1 MTVAQLQLL
10 LAGALVANVLLLL
23 ILVLPSLLGR
33 RLPGGDDPDLLVP
46 PDLGEIA
53 LEVAAA
59 QGDAADTGGVSRLT
73 SEAAVRL
80 VSYGFLGAAAVAVAV
95 SGAWPTTTAAI
106 YVLLGVAALSVV
118 VVHDLLPSRILG
130 PGKFVLEGT
139 GTVAVVTLLVALTG
153 GASSPFVVGYFL
165 IAAGAALLVDARTN
179 FLLAAS
185 ISILYLVTVFLVQA
199 AQPLATLDVARLV
212 AGLVAFWLVSYLA
225 SVVARA
231 QRTTRDA
238 AVRLSLIDPLT
249 RLANRAYV
257 MAVLDREI
265 QRARRTRRGFCVLA
279 ADLDG
284 LKPINDTFGHP
295 MGDRILRAVGEVIG
309 SRIRGIDTA
318 GRVGGDEF
326 MILLPETEEAGAVI
340 LADQLREGVNEIRV
354 DAGTWVVRTSISVG
368 VASFPAD
375 GDTANEL
382 LEAADAA
389 MYASKRGGR
398 DRVRLARGGR
408 PMLLP
413 QPSPAAVLA
422 TVPAGEAPIM
432 TIPLPTVQV
441 AVAPAATAPSPQ
453 PGPVPVAAPVAAH
466 FPPPAVR
473 PVTATS
479 PAVRVRPAGGAWRIP
494 SPALGPAFGGRR
506 ADTVAAGLAWP
517 RRPFAPLAEPAG
529 HATRAMARPTSP
541 SLAGAGPGERVAR
554 SRAPERDRLLRVAAE
569 HGASQ
574 RPPVRAE
581 RPGPAGDARRG
592 DRPRRFRITP
602 QGDEAQFERTMRQFL
617 TGPDDAS
624 EAVDPP
630 G

>member
-1 MTVAQLQLL
+1 M
-10 LAGALVANVLLLL
+10 
-23 ILVLPSLLGR
+23 
-33 RLPGGDDPDLLVP
+33 P

-53 LEVAAA
+53 LQVAAA
-59 QGDAADTGGVSRLT
+59 QGDAPPDVGGVSRLT

-80 VSYGFLGAAAVAVAV
+80 VSYGFLGAAAVAVAI
-95 SGAWPTTTAAI
+95 SGAWPTTAAAI
-106 YVLLGVAALSVV
+106 YVLLGVAILSVA
-118 VVHDLLPSRILG
+118 VVHDLLPPRILG
-130 PGKFVLEGT
+130 PGKFILEGT

-212 AGLVAFWLVSYLA
+212 AGLVAFWLISYLA

-257 MAVLDREI
+257 MAVLDREV
-265 QRARRTRRGFCVLA
+265 QRARRTSRGFCVLA

-340 LADQLREGVNEIRV
+340 LAEQLREGVNEIRV

-375 GDTANEL
+375 GDTADEL

-408 PMLLP
+408 PLP
-413 QPSPAAVLA
+413 LPHLPPVAVMASAPAVDAPPVVAPRSRPRPRRSRPAPAWSAADAAGGADPVPRPHRPRPAPPAAA
-422 TVPAGEAPIM
+422 
-432 TIPLPTVQV
+432 
-441 AVAPAATAPSPQ
+441 
-453 PGPVPVAAPVAAH
+453 
-466 FPPPAVR
+466 
-473 PVTATS
+473 
-479 PAVRVRPAGGAWRIP
+479 RVRPAGGAWQIP

-517 RRPFAPLAEPAG
+517 RRPFAPLGEPVG
-529 HATRAMARPTSP
+529 HATRAMARAASP

-554 SRAPERDRLLRVAAE
+554 PRPPERDRPARAAE
-569 HGASQ
+569 HAAAP
-574 RPPVRAE
+574 RPAARPERPAATGEPQAPRPAAPLPRHAAGRRGPVRAH
-581 RPGPAGDARRG
+581 DAAVP
-592 DRPRRFRITP
+592 DQPRRRSRGRRPARVTR
-602 QGDEAQFERTMRQFL
+602 GRA
-617 TGPDDAS
+617 GVA
-624 EAVDPP
+624 
-630 G
+630 

>member
-10 LAGALVANVLLLL
+10 LAVALIANVLLLVV
-23 ILVLPSLLGR
+23 LVLPSLLGR

-53 LEVAAA
+53 LQVAAA
-59 QGDAADTGGVSRLT
+59 QGDAPSDVGGVSRLT

-80 VSYGFLGAAAVAVAV
+80 VSYGFLGAAAVAVAI
-95 SGAWPTTTAAI
+95 SGAWPATAAAI
-106 YVLLGVAALSVV
+106 YVLLGVAVLSVA
-118 VVHDLLPSRILG
+118 VVHDLLPPRILG
-130 PGKFVLEGT
+130 PGKFLLEGT

-153 GASSPFVVGYFL
+153 GAASPFVVGYFL

-179 FLLAAS
+179 FLLAAA
-185 ISILYLVTVFLVQA
+185 ISTLYLVTVFVVQA
-199 AQPLATLDVARLV
+199 AQPLADLDVARLV
-212 AGLVAFWLVSYLA
+212 AGLVAFWLISYLA

-257 MAVLDREI
+257 MAVLDREV
-265 QRARRTRRGFCVLA
+265 QRARRTSRGFCVLA

-326 MILLPETEEAGAVI
+326 MILLPETEEAGAAI
-340 LADQLREGVNEIRV
+340 LAEQLREGVNEIRV

-375 GDTANEL
+375 GDTADEL

-408 PMLLP
+408 PMPLAHLP
-413 QPSPAAVLA
+413 P
-422 TVPAGEAPIM
+422 
-432 TIPLPTVQV
+432 V
-441 AVAPAATAPSPQ
+441 AVIGVGAGRRRAADRAPAPGAPPPGRPRRRRWGRPVARPPPPRPRRGRARPPRGWRVADRLAG
-453 PGPVPVAAPVAAH
+453 PGPG
-466 FPPPAVR
+466 FR
-473 PVTATS
+473 WAT
-479 PAVRVRPAGGAWRIP
+479 RRHG
-494 SPALGPAFGGRR
+494 GGRP
-506 ADTVAAGLAWP
+506 GLAP
-517 RRPFAPLAEPAG
+517 ATIRARRGEPVG
-529 HATRAMARPTSP
+529 HATARW
-541 SLAGAGPGERVAR
+541 
-554 SRAPERDRLLRVAAE
+554 
-569 HGASQ
+569 
-574 RPPVRAE
+574 
-581 RPGPAGDARRG
+581 PA
-592 DRPRRFRITP
+592 
-602 QGDEAQFERTMRQFL
+602 
-617 TGPDDAS
+617 
-624 EAVDPP
+624 
-630 G
+630 

>member
-10 LAGALVANVLLLL
+10 LAGALGANVLLLL
-23 ILVLPSLLGR
+23 VLVLPSLLAR

-53 LEVAAA
+53 LQVAAA
-59 QGDAADTGGVSRLT
+59 QGDGPADVGGVSRRT

-80 VSYGFLGAAAVAVAV
+80 VSYGFLVTAAIAVAI
-95 SGAWPTTTAAI
+95 SGAWPATATAI
-106 YVLLGVAALSVV
+106 YVLLGVAFLAVA
-118 VVHDLLPSRILG
+118 VVHDLLPARILG
-130 PGKFVLEGT
+130 PGKFILEGT

-153 GASSPFVVGYFL
+153 GAASPFVVGYFL

-199 AQPLATLDVARLV
+199 AQPLATMDVARLV
-212 AGLVAFWLVSYLA
+212 AGLVAFWLISYLA

-257 MAVLDREI
+257 MAVLDREV
-265 QRARRTRRGFCVLA
+265 QRAHRTGRGFCVLA

-284 LKPINDTFGHP
+284 LKPVNDTFGHP
-295 MGDRILRAVGEVIG
+295 MGDRILRTVGEVIG

-340 LADQLREGVNEIRV
+340 LAEQLREGVNEIRV

-375 GDTANEL
+375 GDTADEL

-408 PMLLP
+408 PMPLAHLP
-413 QPSPAAVLA
+413 PVAVTA
-422 TVPAGEAPIM
+422 SAPAGDAPP
-432 TIPLPTVQV
+432 TAAPAPSAPPAWSAPTPPVGPIPSLAPTPAP
-441 AVAPAATAPSPQ
+441 AVAPAA
-453 PGPVPVAAPVAAH
+453 
-466 FPPPAVR
+466 R
-473 PVTATS
+473 I
-479 PAVRVRPAGGAWRIP
+479 RPAGGAWQIP
-494 SPALGPAFGGRR
+494 TPALGPAFGGRR

-517 RRPFAPLAEPAG
+517 RRPFVPAAETVG
-529 HATRAMARPTSP
+529 HATRAMARVTAP
-541 SLAGAGPGERVAR
+541 SLAGPGPGERIAR
-554 SRAPERDRLLRVAAE
+554 PRPPERERPARAAE
-569 HGASQ
+569 HAAAAP
-574 RPPVRAE
+574 RPAARAE
-581 RPGPAGDARRG
+581 RPAGTGEPRRA
-592 DRPRRFRITP
+592 DRARRFRIT
-602 QGDEAQFERTMRQFL
+602 QQDDEAQFERTMRQFL
-617 TGPDDAS
+617 TGPD
-624 EAVDPP
+624 EAAEATEPP
-630 G
+630 A

>member
-10 LAGALVANVLLLL
+10 FAVALGANVLLLAV
-23 ILVLPSLLGR
+23 LVLPSLLRR

-53 LEVAAA
+53 LQVAAA
-59 QGDAADTGGVSRLT
+59 QGDAPADLGGVSRLT

-80 VSYGFLGAAAVAVAV
+80 VSYGFLGAAAVAVAI
-95 SGAWPTTTAAI
+95 SGAWPTTAASI
-106 YVLLGVAALSVV
+106 YVLLGIAALAVA
-118 VVHDLLPSRILG
+118 VVHDLLPPRILG
-130 PGKFVLEGT
+130 PGKFILEGT

-153 GASSPFVVGYFL
+153 GAASPFVVGYFL
-165 IAAGAALLVDARTN
+165 IATGAALLVDARTN

-212 AGLVAFWLVSYLA
+212 AGLVAFWLISYLA

-257 MAVLDREI
+257 MAVLDREV
-265 QRARRTRRGFCVLA
+265 QRARRTQRGFCVLA

-295 MGDRILRAVGEVIG
+295 MGDRILRAVGDVIG

-340 LADQLREGVNEIRV
+340 LAEQLREGVNEIRL
-354 DAGTWVVRTSISVG
+354 DAGTWVVRTSISIG
-368 VASFPAD
+368 VASFPSD
-375 GDTANEL
+375 GVTVNEL

-398 DRVRLARGGR
+398 DRIRVARGGR
-408 PMLLP
+408 PMPVPHLARVAVMATA
-413 QPSPAAVLA
+413 QPA
-422 TVPAGEAPIM
+422 EAP
-432 TIPLPTVQV
+432 TLAAPTALPT
-441 AVAPAATAPSPQ
+441 ATPP
-453 PGPVPVAAPVAAH
+453 PVIMPPVT
-466 FPPPAVR
+466 PPAVTVP
-473 PVTATS
+473 PVTPS
-479 PAVRVRPAGGAWRIP
+479 PVPTPVVPSMAAPGVIRIRPAGGAWQIP
-494 SPALGPAFGGRR
+494 APALGPAFGGRR

-517 RRPFAPLAEPAG
+517 RRPFIPPGDPVG
-529 HATRAMARPTSP
+529 HATRAMTRVTSP
-541 SLAGAGPGERVAR
+541 SLAGTGPGGRVAR
-554 SRAPERDRLLRVAAE
+554 PRAPER
-569 HGASQ
+569 
-574 RPPVRAE
+574 RPE
-581 RPGPAGDARRG
+581 GPAAPAEARRS
-592 DRPRRFRITP
+592 DRPRRFRVT
-602 QGDEAQFERTMRQFL
+602 QHDDEAQFERTMRQFL
-617 TGPDDAS
+617 TGPDDAR
-624 EAVDPP
+624 EVVDPP
-630 G
+630 A

>member
-10 LAGALVANVLLLL
+10 LAGALGANVLLLL
-23 ILVLPSLLGR
+23 VLVLPSLLAR

-53 LEVAAA
+53 LQVAAA
-59 QGDAADTGGVSRLT
+59 QGDGPADMGGVSRLT

-80 VSYGFLGAAAVAVAV
+80 VSYGFLGTAAVAVAI
-95 SGAWPTTTAAI
+95 SGAWPATAAAI
-106 YVLLGVAALSVV
+106 YVLLGVAVLAVA
-118 VVHDLLPSRILG
+118 VVHDLLPARILG
-130 PGKFVLEGT
+130 PGKFILEGT

-153 GASSPFVVGYFL
+153 GAASPFVVGYFL

-199 AQPLATLDVARLV
+199 AQPLATMDVARLV
-212 AGLVAFWLVSYLA
+212 AGLVAFWLISYLA

-257 MAVLDREI
+257 MAVLDREV
-265 QRARRTRRGFCVLA
+265 QRARRTSRGFCVLA

-340 LADQLREGVNEIRV
+340 LAEQLREGVNEIRV

-375 GDTANEL
+375 GDTAGRAPGGRRRGDVRL
-382 LEAADAA
+382 QAWRPGPCPPRSRRPPDAPAAPPARGRDGVRAGRRSAAGRGPGARRAGGPGAGLVGPDAA
-389 MYASKRGGR
+389 RGA
-398 DRVRLARGGR
+398 DLTARTH
-408 PMLLP
+408 P
-413 QPSPAAVLA
+413 
-422 TVPAGEAPIM
+422 VP
-432 TIPLPTVQV
+432 
-441 AVAPAATAPSPQ
+441 AVAPAARIRPAAWRLADPLAGPWPGLRWSTRRHGGGRPGLAP
-453 PGPVPVAAPVAAH
+453 AT
-466 FPPPAVR
+466 VR
-473 PVTATS
+473 A
-479 PAVRVRPAGGAWRIP
+479 AGGAGRP
-494 SPALGPAFGGRR
+494 CHAGDGPRAVSFAGRR
-506 ADTVAAGLAWP
+506 RARANASPVRGHPSASDPPAPPSMLPPPRDQRLVPSGRRGRGSPGAPTARAASA
-517 RRPFAPLAEPAG
+517 
-529 HATRAMARPTSP
+529 S
-541 SLAGAGPGERVAR
+541 R
-554 SRAPERDRLLRVAAE
+554 SRTTRRSSSAPC
-569 HGASQ
+569 AS
-574 RPPVRAE
+574 
-581 RPGPAGDARRG
+581 
-592 DRPRRFRITP
+592 
-602 QGDEAQFERTMRQFL
+602 
-617 TGPDDAS
+617 S
-624 EAVDPP
+624 
-630 G
+630 

>member
-10 LAGALVANVLLLL
+10 LAGALGANVLLLL
-23 ILVLPSLLGR
+23 VLVLPSLVGR

-53 LEVAAA
+53 LQVAAA
-59 QGDAADTGGVSRLT
+59 QGDAPPDMGGVSRLT
-73 SEAAVRL
+73 SESAVRL
-80 VSYGFLGAAAVAVAV
+80 VSYGFLGAAAVAVAI
-95 SGAWPTTTAAI
+95 SGAWPSTAAAI
-106 YVLLGVAALSVV
+106 YVLLGIAVLSVA
-118 VVHDLLPSRILG
+118 VVHDLLPPRILG
-130 PGKFVLEGT
+130 PGKFILEGT

-185 ISILYLVTVFLVQA
+185 ISTLYLVTVFLVQA
-199 AQPLATLDVARLV
+199 AQPLATMDVARLV
-212 AGLVAFWLVSYLA
+212 AGLVAFWLISYLA

-231 QRTTRDA
+231 QRATRDA

-257 MAVLDREI
+257 MAVLDREV
-265 QRARRTRRGFCVLA
+265 QRARRTSRGFCVLA

-340 LADQLREGVNEIRV
+340 LAEQLREGVNEIRV

-408 PMLLP
+408 PMPLP
-413 QPSPAAVLA
+413 HLPPVAVMAAA
-422 TVPAGEAPIM
+422 PAGEAP
-432 TIPLPTVQV
+432 
-441 AVAPAATAPSPQ
+441 
-453 PGPVPVAAPVAAH
+453 PVAAPTPAA
-466 FPPPAVR
+466 PAAPAPAWTAVPQPVVPISPPAPA
-473 PVTATS
+473 PVLAAA
-479 PAVRVRPAGGAWRIP
+479 PALRIRPAAGAWQIP

-517 RRPFAPLAEPAG
+517 RRPFAPLGEPVG
-529 HATRAMARPTSP
+529 HATRAMARAQSP
-541 SLAGAGPGERVAR
+541 SLAGAGPGERVGR
-554 SRAPERDRLLRVAAE
+554 PRPPERDRPVRAAE
-569 HGASQ
+569 HAAAPRSPA
-574 RPPVRAE
+574 RPE
-581 RPGPAGDARRG
+581 
-592 DRPRRFRITP
+592 RPRRFRIT
-602 QGDEAQFERTMRQFL
+602 QQDDEAQFERTMRQFL
-617 TGPDDAS
+617 TSPDDAP
-624 EAVDPP
+624 EAADRPA
-630 G
+630 

>member
-10 LAGALVANVLLLL
+10 LAGALGANVLLLL
-23 ILVLPSLLGR
+23 VLVLPSLLAR

-53 LEVAAA
+53 LQVAAA
-59 QGDAADTGGVSRLT
+59 QGDGPADTGGVSRLT

-80 VSYGFLGAAAVAVAV
+80 VSYGFLGTAAVAVAI
-95 SGAWPTTTAAI
+95 SGAWPATTAAI
-106 YVLLGVAALSVV
+106 YVLLGVAFLAVA
-118 VVHDLLPSRILG
+118 VVHDLLPPRILG
-130 PGKFVLEGT
+130 PGKFILEGT

-153 GASSPFVVGYFL
+153 GAASPFVVGYFL

-199 AQPLATLDVARLV
+199 AQPLATMDVARLV
-212 AGLVAFWLVSYLA
+212 AGLVAFWLISYLA

-257 MAVLDREI
+257 MAVLDREV
-265 QRARRTRRGFCVLA
+265 QRARRTSRGFCVLA

-295 MGDRILRAVGEVIG
+295 MGDRILRAVSEVIG

-340 LADQLREGVNEIRV
+340 LAEQLREGVNEIRV

-375 GDTANEL
+375 GDTADEL

-408 PMLLP
+408 PMPLTHLP
-413 QPSPAAVLA
+413 PVAVIA
-422 TVPAGEAPIM
+422 SAPAGDAP
-432 TIPLPTVQV
+432 
-441 AVAPAATAPSPQ
+441 
-453 PGPVPVAAPVAAH
+453 PVAAPAPFA
-466 FPPPAVR
+466 PPAAAWSAPTQ
-473 PVTATS
+473 PVVPIPSLGPTS
-479 PAVRVRPAGGAWRIP
+479 AAVVAPARIRPAGGAWQIP

-517 RRPFAPLAEPAG
+517 RRPFVPAGEAVG
-529 HATRAMARPTSP
+529 HATRAMARVTAP
-541 SLAGAGPGERVAR
+541 SLAGPGPGERVA
-554 SRAPERDRLLRVAAE
+554 
-569 HGASQ
+569 
-574 RPPVRAE
+574 
-581 RPGPAGDARRG
+581 
-592 DRPRRFRITP
+592 
-602 QGDEAQFERTMRQFL
+602 
-617 TGPDDAS
+617 
-624 EAVDPP
+624 
-630 G
+630 

>member
-33 RLPGGDDPDLLVP
+33 HLPGGDDPDLLVP

-59 QGDAADTGGVSRLT
+59 QGDASADMGGVPRLT

-80 VSYGFLGAAAVAVAV
+80 VSYGFLGAAAVAVAI
-95 SGAWPTTTAAI
+95 SGAWPTTAAAI
-106 YVLLGVAALSVV
+106 YILLGVAVLSVA

-130 PGKFVLEGT
+130 PGKFILEGT

-153 GASSPFVVGYFL
+153 GAASPFVVGYFL

-199 AQPLATLDVARLV
+199 AQPLPTMDVARLV
-212 AGLVAFWLVSYLA
+212 AGLVAFWLISYLA

-257 MAVLDREI
+257 MAVLDREV
-265 QRARRTRRGFCVLA
+265 QRARRTSRGFCVLA

-368 VASFPAD
+368 VASFPSD
-375 GDTANEL
+375 GDTASEL

-408 PMLLP
+408 PL
-413 QPSPAAVLA
+413 
-422 TVPAGEAPIM
+422 
-432 TIPLPTVQV
+432 PLPHLPPV
-441 AVAPAATAPSPQ
+441 AVMA
-453 PGPVPVAAPVAAH
+453 AAPVVRRAAG
-466 FPPPAVR
+466 R
-473 PVTATS
+473 
-479 PAVRVRPAGGAWRIP
+479 AGGAPRLRSWPRP
-494 SPALGPAFGGRR
+494 SRLRPPRRRGRR
-506 ADTVAAGLAWP
+506 WHRP
-517 RRPFAPLAEPAG
+517 RRP
-529 HATRAMARPTSP
+529 
-541 SLAGAGPGERVAR
+541 
-554 SRAPERDRLLRVAAE
+554 
-569 HGASQ
+569 
-574 RPPVRAE
+574 
-581 RPGPAGDARRG
+581 
-592 DRPRRFRITP
+592 
-602 QGDEAQFERTMRQFL
+602 
-617 TGPDDAS
+617 
-624 EAVDPP
+624 
-630 G
+630 